1 MNQNVGRIFTVYFI
15 ISAMLLAVCSPG
27 TVSEAAKKNAKN
39 ASQNAKNA
47 SIKQKKLT
55 VTVGKPKKITIKNK
69 KKNRK
74 YTYTSNKK
82 RIATVTKKGVIQGKR
97 QGKAVITVKEVTAA
111 KKRKK
116 REWSERF
123 R

>member
-1 MNQNVGRIFTVYFI
+1 MKQNVGRIFTVYFI
-15 ISAMLLAVCSPG
+15 ISAMLLAVCLSG

-69 KKNRK
+69 IGRA
-74 YTYTSNKK
+74 SC
-82 RIATVTKKGVIQGKR
+82 
-97 QGKAVITVKEVTAA
+97 
-111 KKRKK
+111 
-116 REWSERF
+116 RERV
-123 R
+123 